1 MASKELAELL
11 REVRESKGVSLRG
24 AARELR
30 VDASYLSRV
39 ERGGQ
44 NASSAVLERAASYY
58 ELPRERLQLAAG
70 ELPADIVEILRAHPE
85 IVEQLRKSY
94 GSR

>member
-24 AARELR
+24 AARDLG

-39 ERGGQ
+39 ERGDKS
-44 NASSAVLERAASYY
+44 ASASVLDRAAQYY
-58 ELPRERLQLAAG
+58 DLPRERFELANGA
-70 ELPADIVEILRAHPE
+70 LPKDIVEILQANP
-85 IVEQLRKSY
+85 QLVAELRNSY